1 MFELR
6 TERLTFRH
14 GTAADVEAI
23 HAIVSDWEVV
33 KNLGIWP
40 YPANLAFTIN
50 RIVNQPERNRGL
62 VGTVRAGDAIIGG
75 MGVIEGELGY
85 MFAPSAWGKGYA
97 TEMGRRLVSFVLESY
112 AWPVLTAEAHID
124 NPASGSVLEK
134 IGFEPTGTTMS
145 GCAAR
150 GCDVETR
157 TYVLTRERWDAL
169 RNAGR

>member
-23 HAIVSDWEVV
+23 HAIVSYWEVV
-33 KNLGIWP
+33 KNLGSWP

-50 RIVNQPERNRGL
+50 RIVNQPRCNRGL
-62 VGTVRAGDAIIGG
+62 IGTVRAGDEIMSG
-75 MGVIEGELGY
+75 MGIVDGDLGY
-85 MFAPSAWGKGYA
+85 MFAPRAWGKGYA
-97 TEMGRRLVSFVLESY
+97 TEMGRRLVSHVFDCY
-112 AWPVLTAEAHID
+112 AWTELIAGAHID

-134 IGFEPTGTTMS
+134 FSFEPTGTAMS

-157 TYVLTRERWDAL
+157 NYVLTRERWDAL
-169 RNAGR
+169 RNASR

>member
-33 KNLGIWP
+33 KNLGTWP

-62 VGTVRAGDAIIGG
+62 AGTVRVGDEIIGG
-75 MGVIEGELGY
+75 MGLIDGELDY
-85 MFAPSAWGKGYA
+85 MIAPAHWGKGYA
-97 TEMGRRLVSFVLESY
+97 TEIGRRLVDYGLDSY
-112 AWPVLTAEAHID
+112 SWLSVIGGAHVD
-124 NPASGSVLEK
+124 NPASCRVLEN
-134 IGFEPTGTTMS
+134 IGFEPTGTEMS